1 MREDFADAWSR
12 YTPHVSATTQHSDS
26 ELESA
31 DNGLL
36 VTANVADIKPPEMP
50 QFELDVA
57 EVADTGGCKR
67 MTTDSIIKQLHDL
80 G

>member
-1 MREDFADAWSR
+1 MNADLDIFFVIFGSKTCSEIIKLSHGR
-12 YTPHVSATTQHSDS
+12 KSVSFNATTQHSDS

-57 EVADTGGCKR
+57 EFADRGVV
-67 MTTDSIIKQLHDL
+67 
-80 G
+80 